1 MALGE
6 SINKMKIAE
15 LRKLAKDL
23 NIESSGNKK
32 ADYLTALYEAVE
44 RRIEPCTVSDLKSL
58 AKELSINLRGKK
70 KKKDVIEAIYL
81 SITPKTI
88 GTLLGAVPSEESL
101 EDIGE
106 ELVEIE
112 KDVEVVIDAVEKIPS
127 ADMADIYVIDKK
139 LADII
144 NLNVDY
150 SNVGSLLD
158 VGRVKFMDKRYVESI
173 SMLHE
178 ATKASKDFYD
188 EYQDVTYAFMILAA
202 EKVLEECREAKSNDE
217 KAADALIDAKRAFSE
232 RGPHRAEAT
241 KLLNDIAVKV
251 YKEELELL
259 EDLMNKRESM
269 IKAMKIQGV
278 DIFNAERYLHR
289 AREVFLVGEL
299 RECTTYLEKSE
310 NIASESKDSWIKEI
324 EEDVPRVEGIIKQ
337 ATEFGAETS
346 EAEKHLNHAKT
357 ALDNEDYS
365 LCSELTKLAER
376 KAMEGQQGQ
385 IQKAALLEQ
394 EKLGDAQ
401 KILATISPLVQ
412 EAKLY
417 SLDVREVDNSVNSSM
432 AALQNNDYV
441 NALTYARQAENQA
454 KYLKTKVEAER
465 EKILASEDDLKTC
478 SICIATAVKVFDNGW
493 ARCMSC
499 GQTFEVK
506 GDKKKKKWGLFG
518 K

>member
-15 LRKLAKDL
+15 LRKLVKDL
-23 NIESSGNKK
+23 NIESSGKK
-32 ADYLTALYEAVE
+32 KVDYLTALEKTVEA
-44 RRIEPCTVSDLKSL
+44 RLKPRTVSELKAL
-58 AKELSINLRGKK
+58 AKDLSINLGGKK
-70 KKKDVIEAIYL
+70 KKVDVIEVIYSSL
-81 SITPKTI
+81 TSETLP
-88 GTLLGAVPSEESL
+88 TLLGAEPSEETL
-101 EDIGE
+101 EEIGE
-106 ELVEIE
+106 ELVDIE
-112 KDVEVVIDAVEKIPS
+112 KDVEVVMDAVEKIPS

-144 NLNVDY
+144 NLSVDY

-158 VGRVKFMDKRYVESI
+158 VGRVKFMDRRYVESMG
-173 SMLHE
+173 MLDE
-178 ATKASKDFYD
+178 AIKASKEFFD
-188 EYQDVTYAFMILAA
+188 EYQDVTYAFMIMAA
-202 EKVLEECREAKSNDE
+202 EKVLDECREAESNDE
-217 KAADALIDAKRAFSE
+217 KAADALIDAKRAFSKGGA
-232 RGPHRAEAT
+232 RRAEAT
-241 KLLNDIAVKV
+241 ELLNDVASRV
-251 YKEELELL
+251 YKEEIELL

-269 IKAMKIQGV
+269 IKAMKVQGV

-289 AREVFLVGEL
+289 AKEVFLVGDL
-299 RECTTYLEKSE
+299 RECSTYLEKSE
-310 NIASESKDSWIKEI
+310 SIAGESKDSWIKEI

-357 ALDNEDYS
+357 ALENGDYS

-376 KAMEGQQGQ
+376 KALEGQQGQ
-385 IQKAALLEQ
+385 IQKAALLEK

-417 SLDVREVDNSVNSSM
+417 GLNVREVDNSVNSSM

-454 KYLKTKVEAER
+454 KYILTKVEAER
-465 EKILASEDDLKTC
+465 EKILASGEELKTC
-478 SICIATAVKVFDNGW
+478 SVCIAPSVKVFDSGW

-499 GQTFEVK
+499 GQTFEVR

-518 K
+518 R